1 MDGRL
6 MEELFREVASAT
18 ALAIEAIVVLVVAIG
33 AAEAAIGAVKLIGR
47 NRPFRNERR
56 ELWVRFAGWI
66 LLALEFALAADIIR
80 TAVAPTWE
88 EIGKLAAI
96 AAIRTVLNFFLS
108 RDIEAIQE
116 TRIEMEA
123 ADERKASASDARS

>member
-1 MDGRL
+1 LDDGL
-6 MEELFREVASAT
+6 MEEIFREVAGAT

-33 AAEAAIGAVKLIGR
+33 AAEAVIGAVKLIGR
-47 NRPFRNERR
+47 DQLFWNERR

-80 TAVAPTWE
+80 SAVAPSWD

-96 AAIRTVLNFFLS
+96 AAIRTALNFFLA
-108 RDIEAIQE
+108 RDIETMQAK
-116 TRIEMEA
+116 RVEMAAEEA
-123 ADERKASASDARS
+123 RKGGAGNGVA

>member
-1 MDGRL
+1 
-6 MEELFREVASAT
+6 MEEIFREVASAT

-47 NRPFRNERR
+47 DRLFRNERR

-80 TAVAPTWE
+80 TAVAPTWD

-108 RDIEAIQE
+108 RDIETIQE
-116 TRIEMEA
+116 RRLEIEA
-123 ADERKASASDARS
+123 ADERKTDVADARG

>member
-1 MDGRL
+1 MHGDRL
-6 MEELFREVASAT
+6 MEEIFREVASAT

-47 NRPFRNERR
+47 DRLFRNERR

-80 TAVAPTWE
+80 TAVAPTWD

-108 RDIEAIQE
+108 RDIETIQE
-116 TRIEMEA
+116 RRLEIEA
-123 ADERKASASDARS
+123 ADRAPRGE

>member
-1 MDGRL
+1 LHGDRL
-6 MEELFREVASAT
+6 MEEIFREVASAT

-47 NRPFRNERR
+47 DRLFRNERR

-80 TAVAPTWE
+80 TAVAPTWD

-108 RDIEAIQE
+108 RDIETIQE
-116 TRIEMEA
+116 RRLEIEA
-123 ADERKASASDARS
+123 ADRAPRGE